1 MLQGE
6 AFVPE
11 SIVRF
16 GTREK
21 GRDGVHT
28 LKAEDNRIK
37 WVAFSKSLIVSN
49 CEHPWKLQFKVG
61 CFKLRTSME
70 TPIFMTAR
78 KAFIYGNPF
87 N

>member
-1 MLQGE
+1 MQGNACVFPFCLIKITSMLQGE

-28 LKAEDNRIK
+28 LKAEDDRIK
-37 WVAFSKSLIVSN
+37 WVAFSKSLIVLN
-49 CEHPWKLQFKVG
+49 CEHPWKLQF
-61 CFKLRTSME
+61 S
-70 TPIFMTAR
+70 
-78 KAFIYGNPF
+78 
-87 N
+87 

>member
-1 MLQGE
+1 MQGNACVFPFSLIKITSMLQGE

-28 LKAEDNRIK
+28 LKAEDDRIK
-37 WVAFSKSLIVSN
+37 WVSFSKSLIVLN
-49 CEHPWKLQFKVG
+49 CEHPWKLHYDYKES
-61 CFKLRTSME
+61 LY
-70 TPIFMTAR
+70 I
-78 KAFIYGNPF
+78 
-87 N
+87 